1 MTRTALAA
9 ALLLSACSAESDPA
23 PTANTAAVPG
33 SAAAAAPAEP
43 KTEPAKPRKI
53 EDKSDLLE
61 FSYSWPAEAAA
72 IAPLNAR
79 FEAQAA
85 EARPEA
91 LATAKEDRDG
101 RGPDFP
107 FNGHF
112 FHAEWQ
118 TMGDTP
124 ALLSLA
130 GQIATFTGGAHGNSA
145 YEAVLW
151 DRAAGRPIAAADL
164 FERSQTA
171 FAAIS
176 PIYCAAL
183 DQQRSEKREEPLP
196 LSGDG
201 WMVECPALAEQ
212 VIAPVDA
219 NKDGRFELLRVLI
232 APYGAG
238 PYAEGTY
245 EVDVPVTPAIRKM
258 VKKAYQA
265 AF

>member
-1 MTRTALAA
+1 MARTALAA
-9 ALLLSACSAESDPA
+9 ALLLAACSSESDPA
-23 PTANTAAVPG
+23 PASDTATVASPAAA
-33 SAAAAAPAEP
+33 AAAAAPKAAAA
-43 KTEPAKPRKI
+43 TARKI
-53 EDKSDLLE
+53 EEKSDLLE

-72 IAPLNAR
+72 IAALNVR

-85 EARPEA
+85 KARPEA
-91 LATAKEDRDG
+91 LAMAKEDRDG
-101 RGPDFP
+101 RGPELP
-107 FNGHF
+107 FNGHYF
-112 FHAEWQ
+112 QAEWE
-118 TMGDTP
+118 TMGDSP

-130 GQIATFTGGAHGNSA
+130 GEIATFTGGAHGNSVYDA
-145 YEAVLW
+145 LLW
-151 DRAAGRPIAAADL
+151 DRAAGRAMASADL
-164 FERSQTA
+164 FEDKGAA
-171 FAAIS
+171 FAAMG

-183 DQQRSEKREEPLP
+183 DKQRAEKREETLP
-196 LSGDG
+196 LSGEG

-238 PYAEGTY
+238 PYAEGSY
-245 EVDVPVTPAIRKM
+245 EVNVPVTPAIRQM

>member
-1 MTRTALAA
+1 MTRTTLAA
-9 ALLLSACSAESDPA
+9 ALLLAACSAESDSAPA
-23 PTANTAAVPG
+23 AKTAAVAVP
-33 SAAAAAPAEP
+33 AAAATPAAPKAA
-43 KTEPAKPRKI
+43 PAKPRKI
-53 EDKSDLLE
+53 EEKSDLLE

-85 EARPEA
+85 EAQPEA

-101 RGPDFP
+101 RGPDFT
-107 FNGHF
+107 FHGHF
-112 FHAEWQ
+112 FHAEWEA
-118 TMGDTP
+118 TGDAP

-130 GQIATFTGGAHGNSA
+130 GQIATFTGGAHGNSVYDA
-145 YEAVLW
+145 LLW
-151 DRAAGRPIAAADL
+151 DRAAGRSIAAADL
-164 FERSQTA
+164 FERSEAA

-201 WMVECPALAEQ
+201 WMVECPPLAEQ

>member
-9 ALLLSACSAESDPA
+9 ALLLAACSAESDPA
-23 PTANTAAVPG
+23 LPANTATVASP
-33 SAAAAAPAEP
+33 AATAAPAAA
-43 KTEPAKPRKI
+43 KSVPAKPRKI
-53 EDKSDLLE
+53 EEKSDLLE

-85 EARPEA
+85 KAKPEA

-101 RGPDFP
+101 RGPDFA
-107 FNGHF
+107 FNGHYF
-112 FHAEWQ
+112 EAEWE
-118 TMGDTP
+118 TMGDAP

-130 GQIATFTGGAHGNSA
+130 GQIATFTGGAHGNSVYDA
-145 YEAVLW
+145 LLW

-164 FERSQTA
+164 FERSQES

-176 PIYCAAL
+176 PAYCAAL
-183 DQQRSEKREEPLP
+183 DQQRSEKRQEPLP

-201 WMVECPALAEQ
+201 WMVECPPLAEQ

-238 PYAEGTY
+238 PYAEGSY
-245 EVDVPVTPAIRKM
+245 EVEVSVTPAIRKM
-258 VKKAYQA
+258 VKKTYQA